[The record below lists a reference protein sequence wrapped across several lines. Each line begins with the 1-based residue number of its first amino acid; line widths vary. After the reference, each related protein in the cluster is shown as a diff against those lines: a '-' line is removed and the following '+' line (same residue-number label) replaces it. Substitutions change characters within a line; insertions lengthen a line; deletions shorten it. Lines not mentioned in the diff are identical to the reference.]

1 MNNFLISILNKTK
14 TLLNLY
20 FSIDGRMEKYLKLL
34 GKWTL
39 PTGSEISKLGGLP
52 STISPSDHLPLAA
65 DFLITAR

>member
-1 MNNFLISILNKTK
+1 
-14 TLLNLY
+14 
-20 FSIDGRMEKYLKLL
+20 MEKYLKLL